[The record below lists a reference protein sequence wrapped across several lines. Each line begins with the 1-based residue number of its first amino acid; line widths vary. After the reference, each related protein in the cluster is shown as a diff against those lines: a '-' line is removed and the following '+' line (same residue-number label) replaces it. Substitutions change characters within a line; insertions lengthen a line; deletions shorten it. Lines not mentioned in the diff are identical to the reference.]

1 MVLSFPNQPVHR
13 VVISQLTNRPTP
25 LLLKLFQTNRSI
37 GLSFPDQQTNALD
50 HIHSTYLTYAN
61 TYVIILVEEMIAM
74 VITATAARQSF
85 YSLLDDVNENSA
97 PVIIQRKNNKNAV
110 LLSESDW
117 NAIQETLYLMS
128 IPGVAVSVKE
138 GMDTSLEECTPESE
152 VSW

>member
-1 MVLSFPNQPVHR
+1 
-13 VVISQLTNRPTP
+13 
-25 LLLKLFQTNRSI
+25 
-37 GLSFPDQQTNALD
+37 
-50 HIHSTYLTYAN
+50 
-61 TYVIILVEEMIAM
+61 M

-128 IPGVAVSVKE
+128 IPGVAASVKE
-138 GMDTSLEECTPESE
+138 GMDKPLEECTPESE

>member
-1 MVLSFPNQPVHR
+1 
-13 VVISQLTNRPTP
+13 
-25 LLLKLFQTNRSI
+25 
-37 GLSFPDQQTNALD
+37 
-50 HIHSTYLTYAN
+50 
-61 TYVIILVEEMIAM
+61 MIAM

-128 IPGVAVSVKE
+128 IPGVAASVKE
-138 GMDTSLEECTPESE
+138 GMDTPLEECTPESE

>member
-1 MVLSFPNQPVHR
+1 
-13 VVISQLTNRPTP
+13 
-25 LLLKLFQTNRSI
+25 
-37 GLSFPDQQTNALD
+37 
-50 HIHSTYLTYAN
+50 
-61 TYVIILVEEMIAM
+61 M
-74 VITATAARQSF
+74 VITATAAHQSF

>member
-1 MVLSFPNQPVHR
+1 
-13 VVISQLTNRPTP
+13 
-25 LLLKLFQTNRSI
+25 
-37 GLSFPDQQTNALD
+37 
-50 HIHSTYLTYAN
+50 
-61 TYVIILVEEMIAM
+61 M

>member
-1 MVLSFPNQPVHR
+1 
-13 VVISQLTNRPTP
+13 
-25 LLLKLFQTNRSI
+25 
-37 GLSFPDQQTNALD
+37 
-50 HIHSTYLTYAN
+50 
-61 TYVIILVEEMIAM
+61 M

-128 IPGVAVSVKE
+128 IPGVAASVKE